1 MRFTSRFHLLASK
14 FRIPLV
20 ILLLSLVFFLFSR
33 TETVSIGSV
42 SALIFCLLL
51 KKRSALRCHKGL
63 LHFSPPRAVPRDLQE
78 RILAPLFGNNGTL
91 KQDRPACGADRIRH
105 GRFR

>member
-1 MRFTSRFHLLASK
+1 MRFTSRFHLPASK

-63 LHFSPPRAVPRDLQE
+63 LHFSPA
-78 RILAPLFGNNGTL
+78 
-91 KQDRPACGADRIRH
+91 ACGSQRPSGENTSSPLRK
-105 GRFR
+105 

>member
-63 LHFSPPRAVPRDLQE
+63 LHFSPATCGSQ
-78 RILAPLFGNNGTL
+78 
-91 KQDRPACGADRIRH
+91 RPSGENTSPPSSEIMEL
-105 GRFR
+105 